1 MSKGLVVAEHVV
13 VVVVVVAV
21 AVVSVFDRCEL
32 EEEVVAALFE
42 KIFADTVAVDDL

>member
-1 MSKGLVVAEHVV
+1 VVAEHV

-32 EEEVVAALFE
+32 EEEGVAALFE